1 MEQEVLAANDAFYRA
16 FNERDLEAM
25 DALWAQTVS
34 VSCIHPGWNR
44 ITGRETVI
52 ESWRGIL
59 SNPEQPRVVTGG
71 AAATVLGDTA
81 IVTCR
86 ELVGSSPLTATNI
99 FVHELGQWRLIH
111 HHSGPVAYAAT
122 S

>member
-1 MEQEVLAANDAFYRA
+1 MLAANDAFYRA

-25 DALWAQTVS
+25 DTLWAQTVS
-34 VSCIHPGWNR
+34 VTCIHPGWNR

-59 SNPEQPRVVTGG
+59 SNPGQPRVVTGG
-71 AAATVLGDTA
+71 AAVTELGDTA

-99 FVHELGQWRLIH
+99 FVYEFGQWRLIH
-111 HHSGPVAYAAT
+111 HHSGPVAYTAT